1 MARIVIA
8 GGSLGG
14 LMTANLMARAGH
26 EVTVLERVEGPMQG
40 RGAGIVT
47 HAVLVDGLR
56 RCGMPADFALGVPVP
71 GRITLDTDGTVLG
84 EMALP
89 QVLTSWS
96 LLYSLLRDLARRQ
109 SAIRYLQG
117 VTVRSVS
124 QDADHVLV
132 TGSHG
137 SFEADLLVAADGIR
151 SAVRQQFWPQVQPE
165 YVGYV
170 AWRGLCDEAALSAR
184 THEAMFE
191 RFGFCLP
198 PGEQLV
204 GYPVAGPGDSTMPG
218 RRAWN
223 FVWYRPADATP
234 RLVEL
239 MTDDDGVHHPLG
251 IAPAKVSRREVA
263 RMREDARRLLAPPF
277 VEIIENCHQP
287 FLQPIFDVW
296 SDSLAQGRVAL
307 LGDAAFVARPHVG
320 MGVAKA
326 MQDATALVDVVDR
339 HGASA
344 EALRAYERD
353 RLPAGQAALQRAR
366 RLGAYMRGCG
376 QGGSVQPKDARY
388 VMAETAID
396 LEHPPPEAIID

>member
-26 EVTVLERVEGPMQG
+26 DVVVLERVDGPMQG

-71 GRITLDTDGTVLG
+71 GRITFDVDGNLLG

-96 LLYSLLRDLARRQ
+96 LLYSLLLDLARQ
-109 SAIRYLQG
+109 TSAIRYLQG
-117 VTVRSVS
+117 EAVQSVS
-124 QDADHVLV
+124 QDAGGVLV
-132 TGSHG
+132 TGTG
-137 SFEADLLVAADGIR
+137 GVFEADLLVAADGIR
-151 SAVRQQFWPQVQPE
+151 SAVRQQLWPQVQPE

-170 AWRGLCDEAALSAR
+170 AWRGLCDESALSAR
-184 THEAMFE
+184 THEAIFE
-191 RFGFCLP
+191 KFSFCLP

-223 FVWYRPADATP
+223 FVWYRPADATH

-239 MTDDDGVHHPLG
+239 LTDDDGVHHAQG
-251 IAPAKVSRREVA
+251 IPPAKVSRREVA
-263 RMREDARRLLAPPF
+263 RMREDARRVLAAPF
-277 VEIIENCHQP
+277 VEIIGKCGQP

-296 SDSLAQGRVAL
+296 SDSLVQGRIAL

-326 MQDATALVDVVDR
+326 MQDAMALVEAVER
-339 HGASA
+339 HGATP

-366 RLGAYMRGCG
+366 RLGTYMRACG
-376 QGGSVQPKDARY
+376 QGVSVLPKDARY